1 MVSLNTSGLKRYSRS
16 FLLYLL
22 KVEILMGLAL
32 TSDEREG
39 WAAWV
44 EQGVKG
50 RNSSEKQS
58 TANRNV

>member
-1 MVSLNTSGLKRYSRS
+1 MQIEM
-16 FLLYLL
+16 YLL

-50 RNSSEKQS
+50 RNSLK
-58 TANRNV
+58 TGMDN